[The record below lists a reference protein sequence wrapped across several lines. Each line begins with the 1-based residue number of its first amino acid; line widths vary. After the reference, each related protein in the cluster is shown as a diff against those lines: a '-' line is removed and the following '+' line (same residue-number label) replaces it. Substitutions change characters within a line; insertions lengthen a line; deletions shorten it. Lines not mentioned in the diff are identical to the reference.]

1 MKSAFVEKYLWSFP
15 SVNVT
20 KSAVSA
26 DLVTFTEE
34 ILNGKLHFL
43 CSVRNL
49 SNIYGKAFLAKYL
62 LAFFVDVCH
71 VRKYTSTRCSVKYIQ
86 LLTIITKSSILDVAA
101 TLEPPLNTTK
111 SKKVLRYGKD
121 KEIMRRERGKGES
134 RRKEEERIDTNDTQD
149 HFLD

>member
-1 MKSAFVEKYLWSFP
+1 M
-15 SVNVT
+15 T

-62 LAFFVDVCH
+62 LGFFVDVCH
-71 VRKYTSTRCSVKYIQ
+71 VRKYTSTRWSVKYIQ
-86 LLTIITKSSILDVAA
+86 PLTIITKRSNLDVAA

-111 SKKVLRYGKD
+111 SKKALRYGKD
-121 KEIMRRERGKGES
+121 KEIMRRERGKGE
-134 RRKEEERIDTNDTQD
+134 K
-149 HFLD
+149 